1 MCIRKGLVYH
11 GEQDMICKRCKSKD
25 VVQGHTKG
33 FRTFICDDCDYEWY
47 LKKYVKRGKEEID

>member
-1 MCIRKGLVYH
+1 
-11 GEQDMICKRCKSKD
+11 MICKKCKSKD

-47 LKKYVKRGKEEID
+47 VKKYVKRGKEEID